1 MDEVSGF
8 RLALY
13 GALLVGGAWASWWA
27 KIKAL
32 TVPRNAIVY
41 QCLMGVGVAMALWGM
56 LRGPGA
62 IGGLLAFCAV
72 IAGGMYLYTS
82 FISELPTAPAAV
94 AVGQEILD
102 FSAVDS
108 DGAEFSLSS
117 LRGQPFLLKFYRG
130 HW

>member
-8 RLALY
+8 RWALY
-13 GALLVGGAWASWWA
+13 GALLVGAGWASWWA

-32 TVPRNAIVY
+32 TVPRNAIVH
-41 QCLMGVGVAMALWGM
+41 QCVMGVGVSMALLGM

-62 IGGLLAFCAV
+62 IGGSLAVVAV

-82 FISELPTAPAAV
+82 FISELPTTPAAV
-94 AVGQEILD
+94 AVGGEILD

-108 DGAEFSLSS
+108 DGANFSLSS
-117 LRGQPFLLKFYRG
+117 LRGEPFLLKFYRG

>member
-13 GALLVGGAWASWWA
+13 GALIVFGAWGSWWA

-41 QCLMGVGVAMALWGM
+41 QGLMALGTVLAIWGM
-56 LRGPGA
+56 IRGAGA
-62 IGGLLAFCAV
+62 LGGMLAFAA
-72 IAGGMYLYTS
+72 ILAGGMYLFTS
-82 FISELPTAPAAV
+82 FISALPTAPAGV
-94 AVGQEILD
+94 AVGEKILD
-102 FSAVDS
+102 FTAVDS
-108 DGAEFSLSS
+108 DGEAFSLSS
-117 LRGQPFLLKFYRG
+117 LHGRPFLLKFYRG